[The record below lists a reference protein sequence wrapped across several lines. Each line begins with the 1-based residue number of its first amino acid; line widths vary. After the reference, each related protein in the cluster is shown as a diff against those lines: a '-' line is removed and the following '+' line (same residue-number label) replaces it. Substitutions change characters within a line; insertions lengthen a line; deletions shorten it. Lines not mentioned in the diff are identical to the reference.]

1 MDTRAK
7 DRREDGQ
14 RGSVTVF
21 VALLLPT
28 LALMIFLVLNIGQL
42 VFEKIRLQNTA
53 DACALSAAAVQA
65 AGLNEIA
72 ELNFWSSTYVINLV
86 RGVMGLTIILAP
98 WQNQMTADSAVN
110 FYKGVFSAIRDY
122 QDKANKDY
130 AKKALSIAK
139 ATKRANLDDRGVT
152 GVRIES
158 MNPRADFDNPKNLI
172 EYRKHKTTV
181 PYSTVVSTGQ
191 YPYCIFQ
198 SNMTWNDAAAGDKKY
213 FGLYLGWMTP
223 PTCVLVVMPGF
234 AEFDYKISKKSKPM
248 TYSAFKLTQEAKD
261 FVIAGSVFGRMD
273 KMTAYA
279 AAMPTGGNVKS
290 GKPKYKPVLVRL
302 DKLDPKPTGSLD
314 KVLH

>member
-1 MDTRAK
+1 MDDTAK
-7 DRREDGQ
+7 KRRENGQ

-72 ELNFWSSTYVINLV
+72 ELNFWSSTYVINMARAL
-86 RGVMGLTIILAP
+86 MAMTLAAP
-98 WQNQMTADSAVN
+98 WQNKTNADNAVN
-110 FYKGVFSAIRDY
+110 FYKGVFEAIRDY
-122 QDKANKDY
+122 QDKANEDY
-130 AKKALSIAK
+130 AKKALDIAK
-139 ATKRANLDDRGVT
+139 ATKKANLDSRGIK
-152 GVRIES
+152 GVSIES

-172 EYRKHKTTV
+172 EYQTHKTTV
-181 PYSTVVSTGQ
+181 PYSTVVSTGK
-191 YPYCIFQ
+191 PPFCILY
-198 SNMTWNDAAAGDKKY
+198 SNMTWNDASAGDKKHI
-213 FGLYLGWMTP
+213 GPYLGWIIT

-234 AEFDYKISKKSKPM
+234 AEFDYKISKKSTPM

-261 FVIAGSVFGRMD
+261 FVIAGSVFGQMS